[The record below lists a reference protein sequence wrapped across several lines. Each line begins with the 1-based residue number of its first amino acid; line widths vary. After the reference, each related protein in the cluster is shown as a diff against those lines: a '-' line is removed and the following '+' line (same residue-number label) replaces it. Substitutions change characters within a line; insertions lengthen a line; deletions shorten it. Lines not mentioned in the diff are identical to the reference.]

1 VVIKRFLRKLCCAK
15 ASSGTLFYDNY
26 YEKFTLTVK
35 ALEVRDFKHAAK
47 RVDILYGGELSRTLA
62 CLRNA
67 HFGDLTLSGRTTE
80 LLICLFLKYWLRK
93 CI

>member
-1 VVIKRFLRKLCCAK
+1 VEPVVVIKRFLRKLCCAK

-47 RVDILYGGELSRTLA
+47 RVTLDTLTLLYGGE
-62 CLRNA
+62 
-67 HFGDLTLSGRTTE
+67 
-80 LLICLFLKYWLRK
+80 
-93 CI
+93 